1 MSDFWTAKSRVLI
14 AVLSVSVAFSQGQGG
29 GAAQGGGGGA
39 AAGGNT
45 GGAAGG
51 TGRDP
56 GGFPG
61 NNTPGN
67 IPGRGQ
73 QPGQDDPFGRN
84 QQQRFPDMQR
94 PIFLSGKVVTSDG
107 TPPPDSVTIER
118 ICNGQVRPEGYTDSK
133 GRFSFELGRNQNMMQ
148 DASVS
153 NTGDG
158 FGGFGGQQQRGNS
171 PFGGAAGG
179 GLTERDL
186 MGCEIRAS
194 LPGYRSDVVNL
205 SGRRFMDNPDVGTI
219 VIRRLAGVEGT
230 TISMTTLQAPK
241 DAKKAYEKAANS
253 IKKKKW
259 DDAQKELDKA
269 VTVYPK
275 YAVAWHLLGQLHQQG
290 GRADEAR
297 AAYQKSI
304 EADDKYVSPY
314 LQLALMA
321 ANDQKWE
328 DVADMTAKVTKLNPM
343 DFPQAFFYNSVANYN
358 LQKFEDA
365 ESSAREAVKLDTQ
378 HRMPKAQHILGVL
391 LAMKNDLNG
400 AAENMRGYLQFA
412 PQAQD
417 ADMVKKQLTDIENRL
432 GQTEVVQKQ
441 EP

>member
-1 MSDFWTAKSRVLI
+1 MI
-14 AVLSVSVAFSQGQGG
+14 AVLGMSVAFAQEPGG
-29 GAAQGGGGGA
+29 GAAQGGAGGGA
-39 AAGGNT
+39 TGNVGGGVPGGNT
-45 GGAAGG
+45 GG
-51 TGRDP
+51 GRDP
-56 GGFPG
+56 GGLPG
-61 NNTPGN
+61 NTPGN
-67 IPGRGQ
+67 VPGRGQ

-84 QQQRFPDMQR
+84 QQRFPDMQR
-94 PIFLSGKVVTSDG
+94 PIFLSGKVVTEDG
-107 TPPPDSVTIER
+107 SVPPDSVTIER

-133 GRFSFELGRNQNMMQ
+133 GRFSFELGRNQNIMQ

-153 NTGDG
+153 SSGDG
-158 FGGFGGQQQRGNS
+158 FGGIGGQQRGNS
-171 PFGGAAGG
+171 PFGGVAGG
-179 GLTERDL
+179 GMTERDL
-186 MGCEIRAS
+186 MSCELRAS

-241 DAKKAYEKAANS
+241 DAKKAYEKAVNS
-253 IKKKKW
+253 LKKKKF
-259 DDAQKELDKA
+259 DEAQKELEKA
-269 VTVYPK
+269 VGIYPK
-275 YAVAWHLLGQLHQQG
+275 YAVAWHYLGQVHQQANRPG
-290 GRADEAR
+290 EAK

-314 LQLALMA
+314 LQMALLAA
-321 ANDQKWE
+321 SEQKWQE
-328 DVADMTAKVTKLNPM
+328 VADFTARVTKLNPM

-365 ESSAREAVKLDTQ
+365 EASAREAVKLDTH

-391 LAMKNDLNG
+391 LAMRNDLNG

-412 PQAQD
+412 PRAQD
-417 ADMVKKQLTDIENRL
+417 ADMVKKQLTEIEGKL
-432 GQTEVVQKQ
+432 GQTATVQKT